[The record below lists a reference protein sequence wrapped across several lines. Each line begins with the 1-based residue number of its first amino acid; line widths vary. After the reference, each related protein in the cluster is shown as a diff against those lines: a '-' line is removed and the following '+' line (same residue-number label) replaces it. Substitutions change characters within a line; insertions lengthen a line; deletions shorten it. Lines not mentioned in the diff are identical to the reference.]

1 MRDQRRG
8 ELRQQLRCRG
18 DQRRQVVLDAYDQVL
33 QDLNAGVKKIIRV
46 VAQILGQ
53 LDNDAGGGA
62 HDHRDL
68 LRDAVHQTAYDGHG
82 SVQHGGGAV
91 LRQNGGQGGDRL
103 CCSLCQHLQRRLHL
117 VVDRQL
123 QTFQRRLHDGD
134 SALQVVQLGVC
145 HLTHSVTGVVDL
157 GGQSLP
163 LIALRCQQAVD
174 GGEVGL
180 IEQRIDDAV
189 LIALRHAVH
198 DRVQVGEDV
207 VQLAHIA
214 LGIVDLQP
222 QLLHDLPGVLSG
234 RLQRQNDIAQV
245 GAAFSALDAHVG
257 QQTEGGCQLC
267 GTTLQVCGGTADR
280 QNGFTQLG
288 NVGVRLTG
296 SHSQFVAE
304 LVYVLLAGFDIQRGH
319 GIGDQIRRIG
329 QIHAACSSK
338 VQHAGQD
345 LGGLVCIVACQRQ
358 IIQRVRCL
366 CSGERGSS
374 AHLLGGVG
382 QVLDLIDTGAHGG
395 CHLRHGRIKAHAHAD
410 RDLRETCQL
419 AGGCFGEIRDQSAG
433 GHRHAAE
440 PFVKATSIQFGITS
454 YRIVCQCVHLS

>member
-1 MRDQRRG
+1 M
-8 ELRQQLRCRG
+8 
-18 DQRRQVVLDAYDQVL
+18 
-33 QDLNAGVKKIIRV
+33 
-46 VAQILGQ
+46 
-53 LDNDAGGGA
+53 
-62 HDHRDL
+62 
-68 LRDAVHQTAYDGHG
+68 
-82 SVQHGGGAV
+82 
-91 LRQNGGQGGDRL
+91 
-103 CCSLCQHLQRRLHL
+103 
-117 VVDRQL
+117 
-123 QTFQRRLHDGD
+123 
-134 SALQVVQLGVC
+134 
-145 HLTHSVTGVVDL
+145 
-157 GGQSLP
+157 
-163 LIALRCQQAVD
+163 
-174 GGEVGL
+174 
-180 IEQRIDDAV
+180 
-189 LIALRHAVH
+189 
-198 DRVQVGEDV
+198 
-207 VQLAHIA
+207 
-214 LGIVDLQP
+214 GIVDLQP
-222 QLLHDLPGVLSG
+222 QLLHNLPSVLSG

-245 GAAFSALDAHVG
+245 GAAFGALNAHVG

-288 NVGVRLTG
+288 NIGVRLTG

-366 CSGERGSS
+366 CSGERGSP

-382 QVLDLIDTGAHGG
+382 QALDLIDTGAHRGR
-395 CHLRHGRIKAHAHAD
+395 HLRHGRVKTHAHAD
-410 RDLRETCQL
+410 RSLRKACQL
-419 AGGCFGEIRDQSAG
+419 AGGRFDEIRDQSAG

-440 PFVKATSIQFGITS
+440 PLVKATSIQFGVAS